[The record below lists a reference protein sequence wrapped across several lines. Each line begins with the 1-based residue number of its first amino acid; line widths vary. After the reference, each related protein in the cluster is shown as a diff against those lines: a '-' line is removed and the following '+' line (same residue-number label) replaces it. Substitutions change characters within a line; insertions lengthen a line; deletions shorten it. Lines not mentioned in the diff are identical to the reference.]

1 MYSKEELDEVECFKN
16 KDIDILLD
24 DLTRT
29 LSRPYIIEYVQ
40 HLIKNNISFS
50 LSLLDIDN
58 FKDVN
63 DKYGHQMGDKVIAH
77 FGQRIVTAVGKTG
90 FVGRYGGDEFLIV
103 TPNLQTY
110 DERWK
115 YLRNLL
121 LNAFRSEISVN
132 NINLR
137 MTATVGS
144 AAYPSDA
151 SNYEKLFNMVDKALY
166 RGKQKG
172 RNCFII
178 YNEALHYKINID
190 SPQGRVSLYQ
200 VMNRIGNILAK
211 NEPFEN
217 ILKYAF
223 DVTMSYCALT
233 DVYFITKKCK
243 NYISTTKERLEIPY
257 DVIDEARKDLKTDGI
272 KVINNNDELNGQFPK
287 LYDFCKNDVVKAF
300 NVTQV
305 QASDE
310 EYGYLVFADRDR
322 KRIWQTDE
330 IILFVFFSKMLGVVI
345 QNRNLKEQI
354 KK

>member
-1 MYSKEELDEVECFKN
+1 MYSKEILYNVECFKG
-16 KDIDILLD
+16 KEIDVLLD

-29 LSRPYIIEYVQ
+29 ISRPNIVEYVQ
-40 HLIKNNISFS
+40 YLIKNNVSFS

-63 DKYGHQMGDKVIAH
+63 DKFGHKQGDIVIATA
-77 FGQRIVTAVGKTG
+77 GKKLVEAVGKTG

-110 DERWK
+110 DERWQ
-115 YLRNLL
+115 YLRKLL
-121 LNAFRSEISVN
+121 FKAFRNDFVLAET
-132 NINLR
+132 NLH

-144 AAYPSDA
+144 AAFPSDA

-200 VMNRIGNILAK
+200 VMNRVGNILIK
-211 NEPFEN
+211 NEELEN
-217 ILKYAF
+217 ILGYAF
-223 DVTMSYCALT
+223 DVIMSFCVLT
-233 DVYFITKKCK
+233 DVYLITRNN
-243 NYISTTKERLEIPY
+243 NYIKTVKDKLDI
-257 DVIDEARKDLKTDGI
+257 DFDIIDEVYKDIKTDGI
-272 KVINNNDELNGQFPK
+272 KVVNNNEELSVNYPK
-287 LYDFCKNDVVKAF
+287 LYNFCKNDVLKAF
-300 NVTQV
+300 NVSLV
-305 QASDE
+305 RMSND
-310 EYGYLVFADRDR
+310 EYGYLVFADRER

-330 IILFVFFSKMLGVVI
+330 IILFVFFTKMLGVVLE
-345 QNRNLKEQI
+345 NRKLKEQI